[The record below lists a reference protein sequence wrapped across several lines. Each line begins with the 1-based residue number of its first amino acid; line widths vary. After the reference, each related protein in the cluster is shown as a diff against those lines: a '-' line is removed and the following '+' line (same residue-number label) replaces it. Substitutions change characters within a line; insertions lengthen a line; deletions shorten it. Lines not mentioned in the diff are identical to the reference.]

1 MRKTTELFL
10 INGKPML
17 APDAEM
23 QVNYEDLDDSDS
35 GRDEAGYMHRHV
47 LRYKVPVWTFSY
59 QSLTE
64 EEKQYMESLFPDT
77 PTFQFTC
84 PSRLD
89 ASVAET
95 HTCYRSKYGIT
106 WKSARTGLWMGYSFQ
121 IITC

>member
-1 MRKTTELFL
+1 MRKKTDLFL

-17 APDAEM
+17 APDAEV
-23 QVNYEDLDDSDS
+23 QVNYEDLDDSGS
-35 GRDEAGYMHRHV
+35 GRDESGYMHRHV

-64 EEKQYMESLFPDT
+64 EEKRYMESLFPDA
-77 PTFQFTC
+77 PDFKFTC

-89 ASVAET
+89 ATVAEE

-106 WKSARTGLWMGYSFQ
+106 WKSARSGLWMGYSFQ
-121 IITC
+121 IIAC